1 LIKKIYKCFFV
12 WLFYF
17 VGFFPWFG
25 LVWFG
30 MVFETGC
37 GRLTVLGLRSGTIKR
52 FGLIG
57 GSVSL

>member
-1 LIKKIYKCFFV
+1 MFFFGGV
-12 WLFYF
+12 
-17 VGFFPWFG
+17 WFG